1 MAAKKRTVVC
11 VKVNRNGKWDVQLQ
25 GQNKPA
31 SSHRLKI
38 AAVKRGRRLAKTS
51 APAKSR
57 YSVRKGRF
65 KPPTSTTSSTEGR
78 RALVCPQLT
87 APAERLPFRSPL
99 VAPPRS

>member
-31 SSHRLKI
+31 NSHRLKI

-51 APAKSR
+51 APGQVKIFSQ
-57 YSVRKGRF
+57 KG
-65 KPPTSTTSSTEGR
+65 KVQASHKYN
-78 RALVCPQLT
+78 
-87 APAERLPFRSPL
+87 
-99 VAPPRS
+99 

>member
-11 VKVNRNGKWDVQLQ
+11 VKVNPNGKWDVQLQ

-51 APAKSR
+51 APGQVKIFSQ
-57 YSVRKGRF
+57 KG
-65 KPPTSTTSSTEGR
+65 KVQASHKYN
-78 RALVCPQLT
+78 
-87 APAERLPFRSPL
+87 
-99 VAPPRS
+99 

>member
-31 SSHRLKI
+31 SSHRLKA

-51 APAKSR
+51 APGQVKIFSQ
-57 YSVRKGRF
+57 KG
-65 KPPTSTTSSTEGR
+65 KVQASHKYN
-78 RALVCPQLT
+78 
-87 APAERLPFRSPL
+87 
-99 VAPPRS
+99 

>member
-31 SSHRLKI
+31 SSHRLKA

-51 APAKSR
+51 APGQVKIFSQ
-57 YSVRKGRF
+57 KGNVQASH
-65 KPPTSTTSSTEGR
+65 KYN
-78 RALVCPQLT
+78 
-87 APAERLPFRSPL
+87 
-99 VAPPRS
+99 